1 MATQYQVICQEVT
14 EFVKR
19 GEYERAA
26 SLLEKYKGVRE
37 KFIARAFYILYSNKR
52 SHYYS
57 KEEAIEHLNF
67 LEKAKDIWGVME
79 KGRCLLEG
87 ELYKKD
93 TFGAE
98 DLFNVA
104 LNVKSPSVDKAKYYL
119 GLIASNGLH
128 NPKNEDA
135 RDLEHARNMFSE
147 VMQGESNFREPARE
161 EYCRTIMRNGQI
173 SPQETTSL
181 FNHLS
186 ILFNKNPDRGAP
198 LYSEFLL
205 EILSMLGK
213 TVFSE
218 ERAPQGMTDK
228 ADFDARYNELRNAIT
243 VLKKILPSSK

>member
-19 GEYERAA
+19 GEFERAA
-26 SLLEKYKGVRE
+26 SVLEKYKGVRE
-37 KFIARAFYILYSNKR
+37 KFIARAFYILYSDKR

-57 KEEAIEHLNF
+57 REGAIEHLNF

-87 ELYKKD
+87 DLYKKD

-98 DLFNVA
+98 DLFNAA
-104 LNVKSPSVDKAKYYL
+104 LNVKGTSVDKAKYYL

-128 NPKNEDA
+128 SPDNEDA
-135 RDLEHARNMFSE
+135 RDPEHARAMFSE
-147 VMQGESNFREPARE
+147 VMQGESGFRELARE
-161 EYCRTIMRNGQI
+161 EYCRTIMRSGQI
-173 SPQETTSL
+173 TPKERASL

-186 ILFNKNPDRGAP
+186 QLFTKNPERGAP

-205 EILSMLGK
+205 ETLSILGK

-218 ERAPQGMTDK
+218 ERAPQGMTEK
-228 ADFDARYNELRNAIT
+228 ADFDARYNELRNSIT
-243 VLKKILPSSK
+243 VLKNILPSTK